1 MRKSRGVID
10 SLQGGV
16 SVMGRLRYLRFTGR
30 QRVLIWLTVIF
41 TLLLALTVAVVLHMK
56 PVVVDLA
63 TARTSNAVNRIVV
76 AAVNDAV
83 DSGRIDYEQLVD
95 FDKDAE
101 GHVTALRSN
110 MAAFNRLQASIADDI
125 LQRMAEVSS
134 TDLAI
139 PIGTLTGSPL
149 LAGRGPCLRVRMQ
162 SVGTATARFDNQ
174 FSSAGINQTRHR
186 IILDVDVHVS
196 ILLPGLTTYTKVS
209 NEISVAET
217 VIVGGVPETY
227 TYFSTAPD
235 EIENYADEYII
246 NNA

>member
-1 MRKSRGVID
+1 
-10 SLQGGV
+10 
-16 SVMGRLRYLRFTGR
+16 MGRLRYLRFTGR

-101 GHVTALRSN
+101 GHVTALKSN

-227 TYFSTAPD
+227 TYFSTTPD
-235 EIENYADEYII
+235 EVENYADEYII

>member
-1 MRKSRGVID
+1 
-10 SLQGGV
+10 
-16 SVMGRLRYLRFTGR
+16 
-30 QRVLIWLTVIF
+30 VLIWLTVIF
-41 TLLLALTVAVVLHMK
+41 ALLLALTVAVVLHMK

-95 FDKDAE
+95 FDKDAD

-162 SVGTATARFDNQ
+162 SMGTATARFDNQ

-186 IILDVDVHVS
+186 IILNVDVHVS

-227 TYFSTAPD
+227 TYFSTTPD
-235 EIENYADEYII
+235 EIENYANEYII

>member
-1 MRKSRGVID
+1 
-10 SLQGGV
+10 
-16 SVMGRLRYLRFTGR
+16 MGRLRYLRFTGR
-30 QRVLIWLTVIF
+30 QKVLIWLTVIF

-227 TYFSTAPD
+227 TYFSTTPD

-246 NNA
+246 NNG

>member
-1 MRKSRGVID
+1 
-10 SLQGGV
+10 
-16 SVMGRLRYLRFTGR
+16 MGRLRYLRFTGR

-110 MAAFNRLQASIADDI
+110 MEAFNRLQSSIADDI

-186 IILDVDVHVS
+186 ILLDVDVHVS

-227 TYFSTAPD
+227 TYFSTTPD

-246 NNA
+246 NNG

>member
-1 MRKSRGVID
+1 
-10 SLQGGV
+10 
-16 SVMGRLRYLRFTGR
+16 MGRLRYLRFTGR

-41 TLLLALTVAVVLHMK
+41 TMLLALTVAVVLHMK

-95 FDKDAE
+95 FDKDAD

-227 TYFSTAPD
+227 TYFSTTPD
-235 EIENYADEYII
+235 EIEHYADEYII

>member
-1 MRKSRGVID
+1 
-10 SLQGGV
+10 
-16 SVMGRLRYLRFTGR
+16 MGRLRYLRLTGR
-30 QRVLIWLTVIF
+30 QRVLIWLTAIF

-95 FDKDAE
+95 FDKDAD

-134 TDLAI
+134 TDLTI

-174 FSSAGINQTRHR
+174 FSAAGINQTRHR

-227 TYFSTAPD
+227 TYFSTTPD

>member
-1 MRKSRGVID
+1 
-10 SLQGGV
+10 
-16 SVMGRLRYLRFTGR
+16 MGRLRYLRFTGR

-83 DSGRIDYEQLVD
+83 ESGRIDYAQLVD
-95 FDKDAE
+95 FDKDAD

-227 TYFSTAPD
+227 TYFSTTPD

>member
-1 MRKSRGVID
+1 
-10 SLQGGV
+10 
-16 SVMGRLRYLRFTGR
+16 MGRLRYLRFTGR

-41 TLLLALTVAVVLHMK
+41 ALLLALTVAVVLHMK

-95 FDKDAE
+95 FDKDAD

-186 IILDVDVHVS
+186 IILNVDVHVS

-227 TYFSTAPD
+227 TYFSTTPD
-235 EIENYADEYII
+235 EIENYANEYII

>member
-1 MRKSRGVID
+1 MAAYTPCKGVAA
-10 SLQGGV
+10 V
-16 SVMGRLRYLRFTGR
+16 ERLRYLRLTGR
-30 QRVLIWLTVIF
+30 QKALIWLTFIF
-41 TLLLALTVAVVLHMK
+41 TLLLGLTVAAVLHMK
-56 PVVVDLA
+56 PIVVDLA

-76 AAVNDAV
+76 AAINDAV
-83 DSGRIDYEQLVD
+83 DSGRVDYGRLVS

-101 GHVTALRSN
+101 GRVTALKSN
-110 MAAFNRLQASIADDI
+110 MAEFNRLKAAIADDI
-125 LQRMAEVSS
+125 LQRMAEVST
-134 TDLAI
+134 TDLSI

-149 LAGRGPCLRVRMQ
+149 LAGRGPCLHVRMQ

-174 FSSAGINQTRHR
+174 FSSSGINQTRHR

-227 TYFSTAPD
+227 TYFSTTPD

-246 NNA
+246 NNG

>member
-1 MRKSRGVID
+1 
-10 SLQGGV
+10 
-16 SVMGRLRYLRFTGR
+16 MGRLRYLRFTGR

-63 TARTSNAVNRIVV
+63 TARTSNAVNRLVV

-83 DSGRIDYEQLVD
+83 DCGRIDYEQLVD

-227 TYFSTAPD
+227 TYFSTTPD
-235 EIENYADEYII
+235 EVENYADEYII

>member
-1 MRKSRGVID
+1 
-10 SLQGGV
+10 
-16 SVMGRLRYLRFTGR
+16 MGRLRYLRFTGR

-95 FDKDAE
+95 FDKDAD

-174 FSSAGINQTRHR
+174 FSAAGINQTRHR

-227 TYFSTAPD
+227 TYFSTTPD

>member
-1 MRKSRGVID
+1 
-10 SLQGGV
+10 
-16 SVMGRLRYLRFTGR
+16 MGRLRYLRFTGR

-95 FDKDAE
+95 FDKDAD

-134 TDLAI
+134 IDLAI

-227 TYFSTAPD
+227 TYFSTTPD

>member
-1 MRKSRGVID
+1 
-10 SLQGGV
+10 
-16 SVMGRLRYLRFTGR
+16 MGRLRYLRFTGR

-63 TARTSNAVNRIVV
+63 MARTSNAVNRIVV

-227 TYFSTAPD
+227 TYFSTTPD
-235 EIENYADEYII
+235 EVENYADEYII

>member
-1 MRKSRGVID
+1 MRKSCGIID
-10 SLQGGV
+10 SCKGV
-16 SVMGRLRYLRFTGR
+16 SAMGRLRYLRLTGR
-30 QRVLIWLTVIF
+30 QRVLFWLTGIF
-41 TLLLALTVAVVLHMK
+41 ALLLALTVAVVLHMK

-95 FDKDAE
+95 FDKDAD

-134 TDLAI
+134 TDLTI

-174 FSSAGINQTRHR
+174 FSAAGINQTRHR

-227 TYFSTAPD
+227 TYFSTTPD

>member
-1 MRKSRGVID
+1 
-10 SLQGGV
+10 
-16 SVMGRLRYLRFTGR
+16 MGRLRYLRFTGR

-139 PIGTLTGSPL
+139 PIGRLTGSPL

-227 TYFSTAPD
+227 TYFSTTPD
-235 EIENYADEYII
+235 EVENYADEYII

>member
-1 MRKSRGVID
+1 
-10 SLQGGV
+10 
-16 SVMGRLRYLRFTGR
+16 MGRLRYLRFTGR
-30 QRVLIWLTVIF
+30 QRVLIWLTVVI

-83 DSGRIDYEQLVD
+83 DSGRINYEQLVD

-227 TYFSTAPD
+227 TYFSTTPD
-235 EIENYADEYII
+235 EVENYADEYII

>member
-1 MRKSRGVID
+1 
-10 SLQGGV
+10 
-16 SVMGRLRYLRFTGR
+16 MGRLRYLRFTGR

-83 DSGRIDYEQLVD
+83 ESGRIDYAQLVD

-186 IILDVDVHVS
+186 IILNVDVHVS

-227 TYFSTAPD
+227 TYFSTTPD

>member
-1 MRKSRGVID
+1 
-10 SLQGGV
+10 
-16 SVMGRLRYLRFTGR
+16 MGRLRYLRFTGR
-30 QRVLIWLTVIF
+30 QRMLIWLTVIF

-227 TYFSTAPD
+227 TYFSTTPD
-235 EIENYADEYII
+235 EVENYADEYII

>member
-1 MRKSRGVID
+1 
-10 SLQGGV
+10 
-16 SVMGRLRYLRFTGR
+16 MGRLRYLRLTGR

-41 TLLLALTVAVVLHMK
+41 ALLLALTVAVVLHMK

-83 DSGRIDYEQLVD
+83 DSGRIDYEQLVA
-95 FDKDAE
+95 FDKDAD

-186 IILDVDVHVS
+186 IILNVDVHVS

-227 TYFSTAPD
+227 TYFSTTPD
-235 EIENYADEYII
+235 EIENYANEYII

>member
-1 MRKSRGVID
+1 
-10 SLQGGV
+10 
-16 SVMGRLRYLRFTGR
+16 MGRLRYLRFTGR

-95 FDKDAE
+95 FDKDAD

-110 MAAFNRLQASIADDI
+110 MAALNRLQASIADDI

-174 FSSAGINQTRHR
+174 FSSVGINQTRHR

-227 TYFSTAPD
+227 TYFSTTPD

>member
-1 MRKSRGVID
+1 
-10 SLQGGV
+10 
-16 SVMGRLRYLRFTGR
+16 MGRLRYLRLTGR

-83 DSGRIDYEQLVD
+83 ESGRIDYAQLVD

-227 TYFSTAPD
+227 TYFSTTPD

>member
-1 MRKSRGVID
+1 
-10 SLQGGV
+10 
-16 SVMGRLRYLRFTGR
+16 MGRLRYLRFTGR

-83 DSGRIDYEQLVD
+83 ESGRIDYAQLVD
-95 FDKDAE
+95 FDKDAD

-174 FSSAGINQTRHR
+174 FSSAGINQPRHR

-227 TYFSTAPD
+227 TYFSTTPD

>member
-1 MRKSRGVID
+1 
-10 SLQGGV
+10 
-16 SVMGRLRYLRFTGR
+16 MGRLRYLRFTGR

-217 VIVGGVPETY
+217 VIVGGVPETN

>member
-1 MRKSRGVID
+1 
-10 SLQGGV
+10 
-16 SVMGRLRYLRFTGR
+16 MGRLRYLRFTGR

-227 TYFSTAPD
+227 TYFSTTPD
-235 EIENYADEYII
+235 EIEHYADEYII

>member
-1 MRKSRGVID
+1 
-10 SLQGGV
+10 
-16 SVMGRLRYLRFTGR
+16 MGRLRYLRFTGR
-30 QRVLIWLTVIF
+30 QRMLIWLTVIF

-95 FDKDAE
+95 FDKDAD

-186 IILDVDVHVS
+186 IILNVDVHVS

-227 TYFSTAPD
+227 TYFSTTPD
-235 EIENYADEYII
+235 EVENYADEYII

>member
-1 MRKSRGVID
+1 
-10 SLQGGV
+10 
-16 SVMGRLRYLRFTGR
+16 MGRLRYLRFTGR

-95 FDKDAE
+95 FDKDAD

-162 SVGTATARFDNQ
+162 TVGTATARFDNQ

-227 TYFSTAPD
+227 TYFSTTPD

>member
-1 MRKSRGVID
+1 
-10 SLQGGV
+10 
-16 SVMGRLRYLRFTGR
+16 MGRLRYLRFTGR

-83 DSGRIDYEQLVD
+83 ESGRIDYAQLVD

-227 TYFSTAPD
+227 TYFSTTPD

>member
-1 MRKSRGVID
+1 
-10 SLQGGV
+10 
-16 SVMGRLRYLRFTGR
+16 MGRLRYLRLTGR
-30 QRVLIWLTVIF
+30 QRVLFWLTVIF
-41 TLLLALTVAVVLHMK
+41 ALLLALTVAVVLHMK

-95 FDKDAE
+95 FDKDAD

-186 IILDVDVHVS
+186 IILNVDVHVS

-227 TYFSTAPD
+227 TYFSTTPD
-235 EIENYADEYII
+235 EIENYANEYII

>member
-1 MRKSRGVID
+1 
-10 SLQGGV
+10 
-16 SVMGRLRYLRFTGR
+16 MGRLRYLRFTGR
-30 QRVLIWLTVIF
+30 QRVLIWLTVIL

-227 TYFSTAPD
+227 TYFSTTPD
-235 EIENYADEYII
+235 EVENYADEYII

>member
-1 MRKSRGVID
+1 
-10 SLQGGV
+10 
-16 SVMGRLRYLRFTGR
+16 MGRLRYPRFTGR

-134 TDLAI
+134 IDLAI

-227 TYFSTAPD
+227 TYFSTTPD

>member
-1 MRKSRGVID
+1 
-10 SLQGGV
+10 
-16 SVMGRLRYLRFTGR
+16 MGRLRYLRFTGR

-95 FDKDAE
+95 FDKDAD

-227 TYFSTAPD
+227 TYFSTTPD

>member
-1 MRKSRGVID
+1 
-10 SLQGGV
+10 
-16 SVMGRLRYLRFTGR
+16 MGRLRYLRFTGR

-41 TLLLALTVAVVLHMK
+41 TLLLALTVAIMLHMK

-209 NEISVAET
+209 NEISVAEISLDPL
-217 VIVGGVPETY
+217 V
-227 TYFSTAPD
+227 
-235 EIENYADEYII
+235 
-246 NNA
+246 